1 MDKHTRQSRAE
12 LIWAAAFADK
22 FRSCIEAVIV
32 NIGGAGRD
40 TSMTRTETC
49 AAIAS
54 QHADRAVAAYMAT
67 RPIPPMFNTEF
78 FDGDECLSCHGWRC
92 TAAKAA
98 TCQILADGR
107 ATATADMPDA
117 PQEQS

>member
-1 MDKHTRQSRAE
+1 MTNEDTRAE

-54 QHADRAVAAYMAT
+54 QHADHAVAAYMAT
-67 RPIPPMFNTEF
+67 
-78 FDGDECLSCHGWRC
+78 
-92 TAAKAA
+92 
-98 TCQILADGR
+98 
-107 ATATADMPDA
+107 TATADTPDA